1 MKYIHNLQVFCQLSH
16 LIVIKLKAFL
26 KMVCHVKLNR
36 HLERKYTGKAFSL
49 IMAWLAEPF
58 IEDMPPIGS
67 FWHGYKQDYSQDYG
81 DST

>member
-36 HLERKYTGKAFSL
+36 HLKYFERKYTGKAFSI

-58 IEDMPPIGS
+58 IEDMPPIGM
-67 FWHGYKQDYSQDYG
+67 GKQDYSQDYG
-81 DST
+81 